1 MLTHTRLTTPLVQPC
16 GDGNSSTNKP
26 EEGTRGVLDV
36 CTAHQRQGGPARAS
50 CYGFFFLVL
59 VAGCVEQLAGA
70 EGLHALRSCSGGCVR
85 TGRNPFASGLL
96 TELCF
101 TFGFID

>member
-1 MLTHTRLTTPLVQPC
+1 MFARPTR
-16 GDGNSSTNKP
+16 D
-26 EEGTRGVLDV
+26 RAVLP
-36 CTAHQRQGGPARAS
+36 GPHAM
-50 CYGFFFLVL
+50 GFFFLVL
-59 VAGCVEQLAGA
+59 VADCVEQLAGA